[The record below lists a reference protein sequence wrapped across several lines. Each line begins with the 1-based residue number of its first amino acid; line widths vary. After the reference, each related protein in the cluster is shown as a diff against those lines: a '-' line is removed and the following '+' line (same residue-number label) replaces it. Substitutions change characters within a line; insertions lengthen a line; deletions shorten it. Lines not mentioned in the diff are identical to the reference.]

1 MKRRRGR
8 RSFWWWS
15 WLLFLIAVGGSLGG
29 AFYGKQEWEKADK
42 EYPASA
48 IVKTDIRAPFKGN
61 NLEESP
67 TGIANVNEAQVMKEI
82 ESHAA
87 LSKIADELNLTQEWE
102 LGLDDVITTLRS
114 SLDVNLNQKD
124 KTMEVAIVRPDR
136 NEAAEIANAIAK
148 MLVPRPDDQSA
159 SHREGMIKALDASN
173 KSAGLEWL
181 KSEAEPYNQTEA
193 DARQALK
200 QALLNIKVNLEP
212 TPGMDLNIYMTVPA
226 VAEAK
231 EYWDT
236 VRETKIANDISQGEY
251 RRYWQKPLKDS
262 SVISQATPARNFMG
276 PEMEPFQVQFG
287 LYGLTLG
294 LFGGIVLMTICWKL
308 FP

>member
-1 MKRRRGR
+1 
-8 RSFWWWS
+8 
-15 WLLFLIAVGGSLGG
+15 LFLTAVGGTLGG

-48 IVKTDIRAPFKGN
+48 IVKTAIRAPFKGN
-61 NLEESP
+61 NLKESP
-67 TGIANVNEAQVMKEI
+67 TGITNVNESQVIKEI

-87 LSKIADELNLTQEWE
+87 LSKIVADLNLTQKWA
-102 LGLDDVITTLRS
+102 LGLDDVIATLRS
-114 SLDVNLNQKD
+114 SLDVNLDQQD
-124 KTMEVAIVRPDR
+124 KMMEVAIVRPDP
-136 NEAAEIANAIAK
+136 NEAAEIATAIAK
-148 MLVPRPDDQSA
+148 LVPDV
-159 SHREGMIKALDASN
+159 IKALDASN
-173 KSAGLEWL
+173 KSAGLERL
-181 KSEAEPYNQTEA
+181 KLEAEPYNQTEG

-236 VRETKIANDISQGEY
+236 VRETKIAFDISQGEY
-251 RRYWQKPLKDS
+251 SRYWQKPLKPSFVS
-262 SVISQATPARNFMG
+262 SPAMPAPNFTG
-276 PEMEPFQVQFG
+276 PEMKPFQVQFG

>member
-15 WLLFLIAVGGSLGG
+15 WLLFLTAVGGTLGG

-48 IVKTDIRAPFKGN
+48 IVETNIRAPFKGN
-61 NLEESP
+61 NLKESP
-67 TGIANVNEAQVMKEI
+67 TGIANVNESQVIKEI
-82 ESHAA
+82 ESHAT
-87 LSKIADELNLTQEWE
+87 LSKIAADLNLTQKWE

-114 SLDVNLNQKD
+114 SLDVNLDQQD
-124 KTMEVAIVRPDR
+124 KMMEVAIVRPDP
-136 NEAAEIANAIAK
+136 NEAAEIATAIAK
-148 MLVPRPDDQSA
+148 MIPDV
-159 SHREGMIKALDASN
+159 IKALDASN
-173 KSAGLEWL
+173 KSAGLERL
-181 KSEAEPYNQTEA
+181 NLEAEPYNQTEA

-236 VRETKIANDISQGEY
+236 VRETKIAFDISQGEY
-251 RRYWQKPLKDS
+251 GRYWQKPLKPS
-262 SVISQATPARNFMG
+262 FVSRAATPAPNFTG
-276 PEMEPFQVQFG
+276 PEMQPFQVQFG

-294 LFGGIVLMTICWKL
+294 LFGGIALMTICWKL

>member
-15 WLLFLIAVGGSLGG
+15 WLLLLTAVGGTLGG

-48 IVKTDIRAPFKGN
+48 IVETNIRAPFKGN
-61 NLEESP
+61 NLKESP
-67 TGIANVNEAQVMKEI
+67 TGIANVNESQVMKEI

-87 LSKIADELNLTQEWE
+87 LSKIVRALEKHAGLKLTQEWE
-102 LGLDDVITTLRS
+102 LGEDDVITTLRS
-114 SLDVNLNQKD
+114 SLDVNLNQED
-124 KTMEVAIVRPDR
+124 KMMEVAIVRPDP

-148 MLVPRPDDQSA
+148 MVPVV
-159 SHREGMIKALDASN
+159 IKALDASN
-173 KSAGLEWL
+173 KSAGLERL

-212 TPGMDLNIYMTVPA
+212 KPGMDLNIYMTVPA

-236 VRETKIANDISQGEY
+236 VRETKIDFDISQGEY
-251 RRYWQKPLKDS
+251 ARYWQKPLKPS
-262 SVISQATPARNFMG
+262 SVSREATPAPNFMG
-276 PEMEPFQVQFG
+276 PEMQPFQVQFG

-294 LFGGIVLMTICWKL
+294 LFGGIVLMAICWKL

>member
-15 WLLFLIAVGGSLGG
+15 WLLFLTAVGGTLGG

-48 IVKTDIRAPFKGN
+48 IVETNIRAPFKGN
-61 NLEESP
+61 NLKESP
-67 TGIANVNEAQVMKEI
+67 TGIANVNESQVIKEI

-87 LSKIADELNLTQEWE
+87 LSKIAADLNLTQEWE
-102 LGLDDVITTLRS
+102 LGLDDVVTTLRS
-114 SLDVNLNQKD
+114 SLDVNLDQQD
-124 KTMEVAIVRPDR
+124 KMMEVAIVRPDP
-136 NEAAEIANAIAK
+136 NEAAEIATAIAK
-148 MLVPRPDDQSA
+148 MIPDV
-159 SHREGMIKALDASN
+159 IKALDASN
-173 KSAGLEWL
+173 KSAGLERL
-181 KSEAEPYNQTEA
+181 NLEAEPYNQTEA

-200 QALLNIKVNLEP
+200 QALSNIKVNLEP
-212 TPGMDLNIYMTVPA
+212 TPDMDLNIYMTVPA

-236 VRETKIANDISQGEY
+236 VRETKIAFDISQGEY
-251 RRYWQKPLKDS
+251 GRYWQKPLKPS
-262 SVISQATPARNFMG
+262 FVSRAATPAPNFTG
-276 PEMEPFQVQFG
+276 PEMQPFQVQFG

-294 LFGGIVLMTICWKL
+294 LFGGIALMTICWKL

>member
-15 WLLFLIAVGGSLGG
+15 WLLFLTALGGTLGG

-48 IVKTDIRAPFKGN
+48 IVKTAIRAPFKGN
-61 NLEESP
+61 NLKESP
-67 TGIANVNEAQVMKEI
+67 TGITNVNESQVIKEI

-87 LSKIADELNLTQEWE
+87 LSKIVADLNLTQKWA
-102 LGLDDVITTLRS
+102 LGLDDVIATLRS
-114 SLDVNLNQKD
+114 SLDVNLDQQD
-124 KTMEVAIVRPDR
+124 KMMEVAIVRPDP
-136 NEAAEIANAIAK
+136 NEAAEIATAIAK
-148 MLVPRPDDQSA
+148 LIPDV
-159 SHREGMIKALDASN
+159 IKALDASN
-173 KSAGLEWL
+173 KSAGLERL
-181 KSEAEPYNQTEA
+181 KLEAEPYNQTEG

-236 VRETKIANDISQGEY
+236 VRETKIAFDISQGEY
-251 RRYWQKPLKDS
+251 SRYWQKPLKPSFVS
-262 SVISQATPARNFMG
+262 SPAMPAPNFTG
-276 PEMEPFQVQFG
+276 PEMKPFQVQFG

>member
-15 WLLFLIAVGGSLGG
+15 WLLLLTAVGGTLGG

-61 NLEESP
+61 NLKESP
-67 TGIANVNEAQVMKEI
+67 TGIANVNESQVMKEI

-87 LSKIADELNLTQEWE
+87 LSKITTDLDLTQKWA
-102 LGLDDVITTLRS
+102 LGLEDVITALRS
-114 SLDVNLNQKD
+114 SLDVNLEQED
-124 KTMEVAIVRPDR
+124 KMMEVAIVRPDP
-136 NEAAEIANAIAK
+136 NEAAEIATAIAK
-148 MLVPRPDDQSA
+148 MVPDV
-159 SHREGMIKALDASN
+159 IKALDASN
-173 KSAGLEWL
+173 KSAGLERL
-181 KSEAEPYNQTEA
+181 KLEAEPYNQTEA

-236 VRETKIANDISQGEY
+236 VRETKIAFDISQGEY
-251 RRYWQKPLKDS
+251 GRYWQKPLKPSFVS
-262 SVISQATPARNFMG
+262 SPATPAPNFTG
-276 PEMEPFQVQFG
+276 PEMQPFQVQFG

>member
-1 MKRRRGR
+1 
-8 RSFWWWS
+8 
-15 WLLFLIAVGGSLGG
+15 VGGTLGG
-29 AFYGKQEWEKADK
+29 AFYGKQEWKKADK

-48 IVKTDIRAPFKGN
+48 ILKTDIRAPFKGK
-61 NLEESP
+61 NLKESP
-67 TGIANVNEAQVMKEI
+67 TGIANVNELQVMKEI

-87 LSKIADELNLTQEWE
+87 LSKITTDLELAKKW
-102 LGLDDVITTLRS
+102 GIGVDDVITTLRS

-124 KTMEVAIVRPDR
+124 KMMEVAVVRPDP
-136 NEAAEIANAIAK
+136 NEAAEIANAIAE
-148 MLVPRPDDQSA
+148 MLKDK
-159 SHREGMIKALDASN
+159 IKALDASN
-173 KSAGLEWL
+173 KSAGLERL

-193 DARQALK
+193 EARQALK

-251 RRYWQKPLKDS
+251 RRYWEKPLKNS
-262 SVISQATPARNFMG
+262 SVISKATPARNFMG
-276 PEMEPFQVQFG
+276 PDIEPFQVQFG

>member
-1 MKRRRGR
+1 
-8 RSFWWWS
+8 
-15 WLLFLIAVGGSLGG
+15 VGGTLGG

-42 EYPASA
+42 EYPAYA

-61 NLEESP
+61 NLKESP
-67 TGIANVNEAQVMKEI
+67 TGIANINESQVMKEI

-87 LSKIADELNLTQEWE
+87 LSKIAHQEDLDLIQEWG

-114 SLDVNLNQKD
+114 SLDVNLNQRD
-124 KTMEVAIVRPDR
+124 KMMEVAIVRPNPD
-136 NEAAEIANAIAK
+136 EAAKIANAIAE
-148 MLVPRPDDQSA
+148 MVPDL
-159 SHREGMIKALDASN
+159 IKALDASN
-173 KSAGLEWL
+173 KSAGLERL
-181 KSEAEPYNQTEA
+181 KLEAEPYNQTEA

-212 TPGMDLNIYMTVPA
+212 TPGIDLNIYMTVPA

-236 VRETKIANDISQGEY
+236 VRETKIAFDISQGEY
-251 RRYWQKPLKDS
+251 GRYWQKPLKDS
-262 SVISQATPARNFMG
+262 SVSRRATPAPNFTG
-276 PEMEPFQVQFG
+276 PEVQPFQVQFG

-294 LFGGIVLMTICWKL
+294 LFGGIILMAICWKL

>member
-15 WLLFLIAVGGSLGG
+15 WLLFLTAVGGTLGG

-48 IVKTDIRAPFKGN
+48 IVETNIRAPFKGN
-61 NLEESP
+61 NLKESP
-67 TGIANVNEAQVMKEI
+67 TGIANVNESQVIKEI
-82 ESHAA
+82 ESHAT
-87 LSKIADELNLTQEWE
+87 LSKIAADLNLTQKWE

-114 SLDVNLNQKD
+114 SLDVNLDQQD
-124 KTMEVAIVRPDR
+124 KMMEVAIVRPDP
-136 NEAAEIANAIAK
+136 NEAAEIATAIAK
-148 MLVPRPDDQSA
+148 MIPDV
-159 SHREGMIKALDASN
+159 IKALDASN
-173 KSAGLEWL
+173 KSAGLERL
-181 KSEAEPYNQTEA
+181 NLEAEPYNQTEA

-200 QALLNIKVNLEP
+200 QALSNIKVNLEP
-212 TPGMDLNIYMTVPA
+212 TPDMDLNIYMTVPA

-236 VRETKIANDISQGEY
+236 VRETKIAFDISQGEY
-251 RRYWQKPLKDS
+251 GRYWQKPLKPS
-262 SVISQATPARNFMG
+262 FVSRAATPAPNFTG
-276 PEMEPFQVQFG
+276 PEMQPFQVQFG

-294 LFGGIVLMTICWKL
+294 LFGGIALMTICWKL

>member
-8 RSFWWWS
+8 RGFWWWS
-15 WLLFLIAVGGSLGG
+15 WLLLLTAAGGMLGG
-29 AFYGKQEWEKADK
+29 AFYGKQEWERADK

-48 IVKTDIRAPFKGN
+48 IVKTDIRAPFRGN
-61 NLEESP
+61 NLKESP
-67 TGIANVNEAQVMKEI
+67 TGIANVNESQVMKEL
-82 ESHAA
+82 ESHAV
-87 LSKIADELNLTQEWE
+87 LSKIATDLNLAPKWE

-114 SLDVNLNQKD
+114 SLDVNLNQQD
-124 KTMEVAIVRPDR
+124 KMMEVAIVRPDP
-136 NEAAEIANAIAK
+136 NEAAEIATAIAK
-148 MLVPRPDDQSA
+148 MVP
-159 SHREGMIKALDASN
+159 GVIKALDASN
-173 KSAGLEWL
+173 KSVGLEML
-181 KSEAEPYNQTEA
+181 NREAEPYNQTEA

-236 VRETKIANDISQGEY
+236 VRETKIAFDISQGEY
-251 RRYWQKPLKDS
+251 GRYWQKPLKPSFVS
-262 SVISQATPARNFMG
+262 SPATPAPNFTG
-276 PEMEPFQVQFG
+276 PEMQPFQVQFG
-287 LYGLTLG
+287 LYGLTSG
-294 LFGGIVLMTICWKL
+294 LFGGIVLMAICWKL